1 MRIRVGSLVM
11 WNCRES
17 EDYGCMGLVTSLWD
31 SGESGNGLY
40 FNVEW
45 ADSTVVEYGLDEI
58 EDSNVKVVKI

>member
-31 SGESGNGLY
+31 SYNGLY

-45 ADSTVVEYGLDEI
+45 TDNNVVEYGSDDI
-58 EDSNVKVVKI
+58 DDNNIKVVNF

>member
-1 MRIRVGSLVM
+1 LVM

-31 SGESGNGLY
+31 SYNGLY

-45 ADSTVVEYGLDEI
+45 TDNTVVEYGSDEI
-58 EDSNVKVVKI
+58 EDENIKVVKF